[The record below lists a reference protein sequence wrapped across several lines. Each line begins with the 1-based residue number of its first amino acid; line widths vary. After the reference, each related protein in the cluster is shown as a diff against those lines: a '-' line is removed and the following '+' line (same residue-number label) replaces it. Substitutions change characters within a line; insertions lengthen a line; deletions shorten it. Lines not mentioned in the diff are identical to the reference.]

1 MKMSQKE
8 YRIRRQQITE
18 PRAIARDNHAVQ
30 KKRARQMPGSLTL
43 FLN

>member
-30 KKRARQMPGSLTL
+30 KKEPGKCRAL
-43 FLN
+43 